1 MIKICEIYKS
11 IQGESTYTG
20 LLCTFIRLSG
30 CNLNCSYCDTK
41 YAFENGS
48 EYSMEEILKHVEKN
62 RSSLVEITGGEPLIQ
77 PETAALCQNL
87 IDNNYTV
94 LLETNGSFDI
104 SSLPSECIKIMDIKC
119 PDSGSGSSFLLK
131 NLQYLSQNDE
141 CKMVI
146 SSKNDYLWA
155 LDFVY
160 KYSLNK
166 KCSVLFSPN
175 IQLIDPKD
183 LAHWIIE
190 SNAPVRLGLQL
201 HKIIWGKN
209 VRGK

>member
-1 MIKICEIYKS
+1 MIKICEIFKS

-48 EYSMEEILKHVEKN
+48 EYSIEEILKYVKGH
-62 RSSLVEITGGEPLIQ
+62 RCSLVEITGGEPLIQ
-77 PETAALCQNL
+77 SKTVTLCQNL
-87 IDNNYTV
+87 LQNNYTV
-94 LLETNGSFDI
+94 LLETNGSLDI
-104 SSLPSECIKIMDIKC
+104 SPLPSECIKIIDIKC

-146 SSKNDYLWA
+146 STKNDFIWA
-155 LDFVY
+155 LDFVN

-175 IQLIDPKD
+175 TRLINPVD
-183 LAHWIIE
+183 LADWIIE
-190 SNAPVRLGLQL
+190 SDAPVRLGLQL
-201 HKIIWGKN
+201 HKIIWGEN
-209 VRGK
+209 ARGK